1 MFISKGAP
9 IMMDF
14 LAEYGLFLAKTLT
27 LVFALLITLVGV
39 VAITL
44 RGKKTPGS
52 IYIENLSEK
61 MAEVRD
67 TLQAETLPKDI
78 LKQLKKDKKKE
89 QKAKKKQKGDKEEQ
103 ASRLFVMRFDGD
115 IRASQVHALRETI
128 SAVVEIAQ
136 SNDEILLVLESP
148 GGFVHGYGLA
158 ASQLQ
163 RLRSRH
169 LKLTVAIDKMA
180 ASGGYLM
187 ACVAHKIIS
196 APFAIVGSIGVVGQL
211 PNFNRL
217 LEKHH
222 IDIEQH
228 TAGEYK
234 RTLTMFGKNTEK
246 GRLKFQEDLEETH
259 LLFKNFIAENRPE
272 VDLAQVSTGEHWYGT
287 DALKLRL
294 VDELLTSDDYILEKI
309 KTAEVFEIGY
319 EEKQKLA
326 DKIAG
331 SFAKIT
337 DRVLA
342 KIMHPAS

>member
-1 MFISKGAP
+1 
-9 IMMDF
+9 MMDF

-27 LVFALLITLVGV
+27 LVLALLVTLLGI
-39 VAITL
+39 VAISL
-44 RGKKTPGS
+44 RGKKSAGS

-61 MAEVRD
+61 MTEIRES
-67 TLQAETLPKDI
+67 LQAETLDKDA
-78 LKQLKKDKKKE
+78 LKKLKKEKKKE
-89 QKAKKKQKGDKEEQ
+89 QKAKKKTKTESPETDR
-103 ASRLFVMRFDGD
+103 SRLFVIRFEGD

-128 SAVVEIAQ
+128 SALVEIVK
-136 SNDEILLVLESP
+136 SDDEILLVLESS

-163 RLRSRH
+163 RLRSRQ
-169 LKLTVAIDKMA
+169 LKLTVAIDKVA

-187 ACVAHKIIS
+187 ACVANKIIS
-196 APFAIVGSIGVVGQL
+196 APFAIVGSIGVIGQL

-217 LEKHH
+217 LEKHN

-234 RTLTMFGKNTEK
+234 RTLTMFGKNTDK
-246 GRLKFQEDLEETH
+246 GRHKFQEELEETH
-259 LLFKNFIAENRPE
+259 QLFKNFIAENRPE
-272 VDLAQVSTGEHWYGT
+272 VDLAQVATGEHWYGT

-294 VDELLTSDDYILEKI
+294 VDELLTSDDYILEKS
-309 KTAEVFEIGY
+309 TSAQVFEIGY
-319 EEKQKLA
+319 EEKPKLV

-337 DRVLA
+337 ERVLG
-342 KIMHPAS
+342 KLMQPV

>member
-1 MFISKGAP
+1 
-9 IMMDF
+9 MMDF

-27 LVFALLITLVGV
+27 LVIAVLVTLIGI
-39 VAITL
+39 VAISL
-44 RGKKTPGS
+44 RGKNTPGS

-61 MAEVRD
+61 MNDIRNN
-67 TLQAETLPKDI
+67 LQAETLPKEI
-78 LKQLKKDKKKE
+78 LKKLKKDQKKE
-89 QKAKKKQKGDKEEQ
+89 EKAKKKQQTNKDAEP
-103 ASRLFVMRFDGD
+103 ASRLFVMRFEGD

-136 SNDEILLVLESP
+136 SNDEILLILESP

-187 ACVAHKIIS
+187 ACVANKIIS
-196 APFAIVGSIGVVGQL
+196 APFAIVGSIGVIGQV

-217 LEKHH
+217 LEKHN

-234 RTLTMFGKNTEK
+234 RTLTMFGKNTDK
-246 GRLKFQEDLEETH
+246 GRHKFQEDLEETH
-259 LLFKNFIAENRPE
+259 RLFKNFIAQNRPE
-272 VDLAQVSTGEHWYGT
+272 VDLGQVSTGEHWYGT
-287 DALKLRL
+287 DALQLRL
-294 VDELLTSDDYILEKI
+294 VDELVTSDDYILEKT
-309 KTAEVFEIGY
+309 KNMQVFEIGY
-319 EEKQKLA
+319 EEKPKLV
-326 DKIAG
+326 DKITG

-337 DRVLA
+337 ERILA
-342 KIMHPAS
+342 KLMQTVA